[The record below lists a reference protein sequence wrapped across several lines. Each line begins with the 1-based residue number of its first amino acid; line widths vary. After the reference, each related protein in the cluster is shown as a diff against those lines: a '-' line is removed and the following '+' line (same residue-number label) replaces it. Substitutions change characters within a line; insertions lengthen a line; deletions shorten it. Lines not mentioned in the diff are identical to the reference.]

1 MASDTPETPV
11 KRKWYQRLGPGLI
24 TACVVIGPGSILT
37 SSKVGA
43 TNGYALTWVVVL
55 ACLFMMVYMTLGARL
70 GVMGKKSPGDLITER
85 AGRPLAALIGIGVF
99 FIAATFQYTNNL
111 GVDSAFKVFERFQG
125 MNYLVIGFNA
135 VAIVFLFAFKNLY
148 KAVERLMMTLV
159 GLMLISFAL
168 NLGFALTYT
177 PEPGEAIAVGE
188 ADSFSSLLGL
198 PLLGLVGTTFV
209 IPAAFYQAYLVRQK
223 GWGEEELQDG
233 LVDARIGT
241 VLMALITLMIMCT
254 SAAVLRGHELSN
266 VVDVAN
272 QLKPLFG
279 SAGQIIF
286 CLGLFSAAFSSFLVN
301 SMVGGFML
309 SDGLGLG
316 IDPTKLWPKLLTM
329 AVLLTGMFVALY
341 VIRTGTPPVEAIVF
355 AQAITVVASPL
366 MAGSLWWLTNRQDVM
381 GDKRNGPVTNVLAGI
396 GFVLLLGVAGYTAFG
411 KVLPAVQSWF
421 GGA

>member
-1 MASDTPETPV
+1 MANDSAEMPGG
-11 KRKWYQRLGPGLI
+11 RKWYQRIGPGLI

-37 SSKVGA
+37 SSNVGA
-43 TNGYALTWVVVL
+43 ENGFALTWVVAL
-55 ACLFMMVYMTLGARL
+55 AVVFMMVYMTLGARL
-70 GVMGKKSPGDLITER
+70 GVLGKKTPGDLITER

-99 FIAATFQYTNNL
+99 FVAATFQFGNNL
-111 GVDSAFKVFERFQG
+111 GVDSAFKVFEPFQG
-125 MNYLVIGFNA
+125 MTYLVILFNS

-148 KAVERLMMTLV
+148 AAVEKLMMTLV

-177 PEPGEAIAVGE
+177 PEPGEAINVE
-188 ADSFSSLLGL
+188 PKSFSSMFNLS
-198 PLLGLVGTTFV
+198 LLGLVGTTFV

-233 LVDARIGT
+233 LMDARIGSI
-241 VLMALITLMIMCT
+241 LMALITLMIMST
-254 SAAVLRGHELSN
+254 SAIVLRGHTLEN

-279 SAGQIIF
+279 STGQVIF

-301 SMVGGFML
+301 SMVGGIML

-316 IDPTKLWPKLLTM
+316 IDPNKLWPKLLTL

-341 VIRTGTPPVEAIVF
+341 VIRTGAKPVKAIVI
-355 AQAITVVASPL
+355 AQAITVVAFPL
-366 MAGSLWWLTNRQDVM
+366 MAATLWWLTNREDVM
-381 GDKRNGPVTNVLAGI
+381 GDKRNGPVVNVIAGI
-396 GFVLLLGVAGYTAFG
+396 GLLLLLGIAYRAIG

-421 GGA
+421 AG